1 MAEGSNEVDMTNPS
15 FLLSRTRLPID
26 AWGAAAKALLP
37 VLESLKVKLR
47 VQKAREVDFS

>member
-1 MAEGSNEVDMTNPS
+1 MAEGSKGVDVTNPS

-26 AWGAAAKALLP
+26 TWDAAANALLP

>member
-1 MAEGSNEVDMTNPS
+1 MAEGSKGVDLTELS
-15 FLLSRTRLPID
+15 LLRSRTWLTID
-26 AWGAAAKALLP
+26 RWDAAANALLP